1 MRKIIILMIVA
12 IASSMNIYSQI
23 KETFDSNSWQWTE
36 YSDDKGSAYIIDGVM
51 RLESKSNEYSTFEK
65 VVSDFS

>member
-36 YSDDKGSAYIIDGVM
+36 YSAENG
-51 RLESKSNEYSTFEK
+51 
-65 VVSDFS
+65 

>member
-23 KETFDSNSWQWTE
+23 KETFEKKAKSILNSQNNNVIYTVD
-36 YSDDKGSAYIIDGVM
+36 YSAYV
-51 RLESKSNEYSTFEK
+51 SNNILSFN
-65 VVSDFS
+65 

>member
-65 VVSDFS
+65 VVS